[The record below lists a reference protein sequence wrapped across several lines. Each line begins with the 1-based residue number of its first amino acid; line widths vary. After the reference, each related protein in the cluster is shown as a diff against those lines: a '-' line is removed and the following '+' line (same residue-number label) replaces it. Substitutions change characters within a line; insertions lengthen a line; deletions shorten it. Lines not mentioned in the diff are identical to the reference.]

1 MLVNFNEL
9 KRLSS
14 IKNEIKQGNR
24 SKKVIDLDTHHEIKK
39 LYKPVIDPLQEIV
52 KDQKAISRAIEVGPS
67 IQPLSETDHVPLA
80 IEDIKYK
87 TLRLGIL
94 ADRYLKIPS
103 ILYDHAY
110 GIKPVEGSTNFRLGR
125 MDVKIEGDD
134 FIIDEE
140 KYKGTEGVWRLLTL
154 KNPGSPSADDLNTYR
169 KMMTKTKAFLLEG
182 QDRVKCNRGNKYK
195 TIIKPI
201 ADEWKGSVNYSSPY
215 TTSNVRSLSRNRA
228 DSPSGQSSLSGSP
241 STSTAWTKSTSWP
254 EANPSGSGIVKP
266 RVAQPGIVKGGVAKP
281 RVATLRD
288 SKDPKPR
295 IVKPVIFL
303 PSDPNEL
310 VDRHRV
316 LFGAYQA
323 GNTGVF
329 NELHAINDKLL
340 ELGIFDL
347 EIIEKFSIL

>member
-14 IKNEIKQGNR
+14 IKNDIKQDNR
-24 SKKVIDLDTHHEIKK
+24 SKKVIDLDTHYEIKK

-67 IQPLSETDHVPLA
+67 IQPLSYLQTPVGIENEPIPLA

-87 TLRLGIL
+87 TLRLGVL
-94 ADRYLKIPS
+94 ANRYLKIPS

-125 MDVKIEGDD
+125 MDVQIEGDD

-154 KNPGSPSADDLNTYR
+154 KNPGSPSLDDLDTYK

-182 QDRVKCNRGNKYK
+182 QDRVKCTRGNKYK

-201 ADEWKGSVNYSSPY
+201 ADEWKGSANYSSPY
-215 TTSNVRSLSRNRA
+215 TASNIGALSR
-228 DSPSGQSSLSGSP
+228 SSP
-241 STSTAWTKSTSWP
+241 STI
-254 EANPSGSGIVKP
+254 NPSGS
-266 RVAQPGIVKGGVAKP
+266 GIVKGGVAKP
-281 RVATLRD
+281 NIAKPRVATLRS
-288 SKDPKPR
+288 SKNFK
-295 IVKPVIFL
+295 
-303 PSDPNEL
+303 
-310 VDRHRV
+310 
-316 LFGAYQA
+316 A
-323 GNTGVF
+323 GYISPF
-329 NELHAINDKLL
+329 RSE
-340 ELGIFDL
+340 
-347 EIIEKFSIL
+347 